1 MFAAA
6 SACRIGAGAAHMG
19 CTCPLLEWIGFSALS
34 LTEIQGN
41 GAVRV
46 VDDSV
51 FIHGQIVNGSQIL
64 IFGLKVRLRLG
75 EDLLCP
81 GGVVFQEHGGSYG
94 QALGR
99 IQAAG
104 FLVSHIVVLAVSG
117 ADGAAGMGMDS
128 RHDGGNIAHIGAAG
142 PPGAAGHS
150 TGPGYRFHSLCQDLR
165 HVGVVI

>member
-1 MFAAA
+1 
-6 SACRIGAGAAHMG
+6 MG

-41 GAVRV
+41 GAVLV

-94 QALGR
+94 
-99 IQAAG
+99 
-104 FLVSHIVVLAVSG
+104 
-117 ADGAAGMGMDS
+117 
-128 RHDGGNIAHIGAAG
+128 
-142 PPGAAGHS
+142 
-150 TGPGYRFHSLCQDLR
+150 
-165 HVGVVI
+165 